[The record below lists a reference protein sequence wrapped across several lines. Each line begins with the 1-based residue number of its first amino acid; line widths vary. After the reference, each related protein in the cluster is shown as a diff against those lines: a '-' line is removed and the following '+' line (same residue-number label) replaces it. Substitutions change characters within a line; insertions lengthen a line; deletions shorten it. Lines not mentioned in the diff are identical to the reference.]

1 MKEYWD
7 EGKLYERKE
16 NNLMGFKT
24 KKEYINR
31 FSTELEEA
39 VNKCGKLKKYTHEQ
53 FEKLDKLETAISS
66 ETFWRIIPE
75 ILGIDAKLCLLVEFC
90 QYDEFSSEEIIG
102 IIENDYRNYHKELC
116 GYSLNMEPTTS
127 LIFNVS

>member
-39 VNKCGKLKKYTHEQ
+39 VNKCGKLKKYTEEQ
-53 FEKLDKLETAISS
+53 FEKLDKLEIAISS

-102 IIENDYRNYHKELC
+102 IIENDYRSYHKELC